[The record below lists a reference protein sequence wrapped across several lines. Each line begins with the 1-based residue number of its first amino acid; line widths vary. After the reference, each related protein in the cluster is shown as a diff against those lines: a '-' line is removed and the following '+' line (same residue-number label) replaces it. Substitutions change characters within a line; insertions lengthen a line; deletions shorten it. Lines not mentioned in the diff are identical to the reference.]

1 MINLRTIV
9 KLAVPLLVITTAS
22 CSTDSPTEPVA
33 AKPNADLIGGLVG
46 TLGGT
51 LGGVVGGVAPQLLA
65 CPTSTS
71 YASSKV
77 VGPWG
82 GVVTVGPHSLV
93 IPPGALESNVTISAK
108 APAGQ
113 YLEVQFEPHGLRFK
127 QPAALNLNYSRC
139 GLVQGLLLSVVY
151 IDDNRSIL
159 EILSSSNNIFTRT
172 VTGKLDHFS
181 GYAVAW
187 RSSTSAY

>member
-1 MINLRTIV
+1 MTSLRTLM
-9 KLAVPLLVITTAS
+9 KLAVPLFVITTAS
-22 CSTDSPTEPVA
+22 CSTDMPTAPA
-33 AKPNADLIGGLVG
+33 AKPNPDLVGSLVG

-77 VGPWG
+77 IGPWG
-82 GVVTVGPHSLV
+82 GVLTVGPHSLV
-93 IPPGALESNVTISAK
+93 VPPGALSSNVTISAK

-113 YLEVQFEPHGLRFK
+113 FLEVQFEPHGLRFER
-127 QPAALNLNYSRC
+127 PAALNLNYSRC

-159 EILSSSNNIFTRT
+159 EILTSSNNIFTRT

-187 RSSTSAY
+187 RSSTR